1 MSEFFHEGSR
11 QLQNQFETQPMADR
25 LAETI
30 ISHQISPEDQAFIEE
45 QNMFFL
51 ATVDQEGR
59 PNCSYKGGGVGLVK
73 VIDEYTVAFPV
84 YDGNGMYLSAGNVM
98 VNPPV
103 GLLFIDFQRQARLR
117 LNGDAFIQEN
127 DPLLAHWPEAQMVL
141 RVKLRE
147 MFPNCPRYIHKM
159 VMVEESS
166 FVPKKTERNTR
177 ARLEA
182 SGNGRRCIAD
192 TRCASGRESARSGRD
207 DKQDIALILTFFYTF
222 TFV

>member
-11 QLQNQFETQPMADR
+11 QLQNQFETQPLADR

-30 ISHQISPEDQAFIEE
+30 ISRQISPEDQAFIEE

-51 ATVDQEGR
+51 ATVDQDGR

-84 YDGNGMYLSAGNVM
+84 YDGNGMYLLAGNVM

-127 DPLLAHWPEAQMVL
+127 DPLLAHWPEAEMVV

-159 VMVEESS
+159 VMVEESA
-166 FVPKKTERNTR
+166 FVPKKQSETP
-177 ARLEA
+177 APDWKRLEMVADVLPARDAHLAGNLQDPAA
-182 SGNGRRCIAD
+182 SIN
-192 TRCASGRESARSGRD
+192 RS
-207 DKQDIALILTFFYTF
+207 
-222 TFV
+222 

>member
-1 MSEFFHEGSR
+1 MSEFFHKGSR

-30 ISHQISPEDQAFIEE
+30 ISHQISPEDQAFIEA

-59 PNCSYKGGGVGLVK
+59 PNCSYKGGSVGLVK

-84 YDGNGMYLSAGNVM
+84 YDGNGMYLSVGNVV

-127 DPLLAHWPEAQMVL
+127 DPLLAHWPEAEMVL

-159 VMVEESS
+159 ALVEESS
-166 FVPKKTERNTR
+166 FVPKKQCETP
-177 ARLEA
+177 APDWKRLEMVA
-182 SGNGRRCIAD
+182 DVLPARDVHLAGNL
-192 TRCASGRESARSGRD
+192 
-207 DKQDIALILTFFYTF
+207 QDPAATINRT
-222 TFV
+222 

>member
-30 ISHQISPEDQAFIEE
+30 ISRQISPEDQAFIEE

-59 PNCSYKGGGVGLVK
+59 PNCSYKGGSVGLVK

-84 YDGNGMYLSAGNVM
+84 YDGNGMYMSAGNVM
-98 VNPPV
+98 VNPAV

-127 DPLLAHWPEAQMVL
+127 DPLLAHWPEAQMVV
-141 RVKLRE
+141 RVTLRE

-166 FVPKKTERNTR
+166 FVPKKQFETP
-177 ARLEA
+177 APDWKRLEMVADVLPARDAHLAGNLQDPAA
-182 SGNGRRCIAD
+182 SIN
-192 TRCASGRESARSGRD
+192 RS
-207 DKQDIALILTFFYTF
+207 
-222 TFV
+222 